1 MALIVLFIICC
12 VLWSLV
18 CPLYDYDERVE
29 EQGEEQGGFIR
40 FEHLL
45 FSKTIKGNV
54 YPPAK
59 NDFTGRWEGDRLFLT
74 FQSGGQPSPGWQ
86 GKIPL
91 PAGTDRLKWE
101 EASIVDDTIVF
112 RGKTFTGGRF
122 YFNVPFWPGF

>member
-45 FSKTIKGNV
+45 FSKTIEGNV

-74 FQSGGQPSPGWQ
+74 FQSGGQP
-86 GKIPL
+86 
-91 PAGTDRLKWE
+91 E
-101 EASIVDDTIVF
+101 EASIVDDTVVF
-112 RGKTFTGGRF
+112 RGKTFTGKRV
-122 YFNVPFWPGF
+122 YFNVPFLPGF